1 MTDSEFDELKKRT
14 VLRQRRKTN
23 LVEYETAIKK
33 LMDLDVSLPVILEWL
48 VQEKKIATTLPALRR
63 FVIRTFSDGFYDEF
77 TVRNGWQKNKSKRV
91 SHISQANESK
101 QKSKLEKFVSK
112 GGVTQEELKES
123 LRQKVDLNC
132 LDE

>member
-48 VQEKKIATTLPALRR
+48 VEEKKISTTLPALRR
-63 FVIRTFSDGFYDEF
+63 FVRRIFGAFYDDF
-77 TVRNGWQKNKSKRV
+77 TVRNGWHKNKSKR
-91 SHISQANESK
+91 ISQTTRTDERK
-101 QKSKLEKFVSK
+101 QKSKSEMFVLK

-132 LDE
+132 LGEE